1 MRSDNIVSR
10 NVRKAHATSYAL
22 VANATQYLK
31 VKYPLEFFCSL
42 LSQATDDEYEGIKAV
57 SEKYY
62 GIKYHMPDINLSK
75 VNFSINDDEIVWP
88 FTSIKG
94 IGISAANEI
103 VKHQPYDSFK
113 HIYETVNK
121 RIVNVKIFRLLIT
134 TNSLNEFSKR
144 NKLIKRFYKLH
155 KINETFEPLKKK
167 QWDFEA
173 SKVMPYFK
181 QSVEELFPDQL
192 KGVIPY
198 EKFSLARTGQ
208 RIVVAGIVSS
218 VRYINSKRGK
228 MAILNL
234 SNIGDT
240 YNIVLWSDMIAKLDK
255 KDITIKVDMPLKI
268 SGFKSMSRMNEPQ
281 IALGNEPEAYIK
293 VLK

>member
-1 MRSDNIVSR
+1 
-10 NVRKAHATSYAL
+10 
-22 VANATQYLK
+22 
-31 VKYPLEFFCSL
+31 
-42 LSQATDDEYEGIKAV
+42 
-57 SEKYY
+57 
-62 GIKYHMPDINLSK
+62 
-75 VNFSINDDEIVWP
+75 
-88 FTSIKG
+88 
-94 IGISAANEI
+94 
-103 VKHQPYDSFK
+103 
-113 HIYETVNK
+113 
-121 RIVNVKIFRLLIT
+121 
-134 TNSLNEFSKR
+134 
-144 NKLIKRFYKLH
+144 
-155 KINETFEPLKKK
+155 
-167 QWDFEA
+167 
-173 SKVMPYFK
+173 MPYFK